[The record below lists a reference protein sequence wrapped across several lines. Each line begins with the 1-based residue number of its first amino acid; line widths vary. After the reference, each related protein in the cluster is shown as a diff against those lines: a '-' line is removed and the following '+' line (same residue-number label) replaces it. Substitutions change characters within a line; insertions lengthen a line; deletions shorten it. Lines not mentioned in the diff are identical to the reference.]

1 MAGSVLSPAG
11 AQSTLAVTLLDEWA
25 RAGLRDVVVC
35 PGSRSAPVALAAAR
49 QGGVRTHVRLDER
62 GAGFYAI
69 GLALASG
76 RPVAL
81 VVTSGTAAAELHA
94 AVAEADLARVPLIV
108 VTADRP
114 PELRGVGAPQ
124 TIEQR
129 SLYGAM
135 VRRAEDPGVA
145 RAEAAASW
153 RPLAARL
160 WIAAAGG
167 DGAPGPVH
175 LNLALVEPLVEPA
188 GDPPPGRAD
197 AAPWRTVV
205 AAPSRA
211 ATLDVAG
218 RRVLAVVGAGVDA
231 GTITVATA
239 LGWAVV
245 GDATARGSLPY
256 ADALLRDAE
265 FAALAR
271 PDLVVRA
278 GGLPASRALGER
290 LREWG
295 SEVVALDAWGPVADP
310 DGVVARTV
318 AGAPDPACAAH
329 RGDPAYGEWW
339 ARAARAVGDA
349 LAGLDDTLTEPA
361 LARDVVAA
369 SARSGAALVVGSS
382 MPVRDV
388 EWWAPAREAPTFAN
402 RGANGIDGVVSTTLG
417 VAAATGSALGLVGDL
432 TFLHDASSLAEPVEG
447 SAVVVVADNAGGGI
461 FSFLPQATLLGPE
474 EFEALF
480 ATPRGKDLVA
490 VARGFGHAAARVAT
504 RSELAAALADGVG
517 APGLSV
523 VVASVPDRAANVE
536 VHGALVDAAAAAW
549 RARR

>member
-1 MAGSVLSPAG
+1 MAGSVPSPAG

-49 QGGVRTHVRLDER
+49 QSGVRTHVRLDER
-62 GAGFYAI
+62 GAGFFAI
-69 GLALASG
+69 GLALAAG
-76 RPVAL
+76 RPVAV

-94 AVAEADLARVPLIV
+94 AVAEADLAGVPLLV

-114 PELRGVGAPQ
+114 PELHGVGAPQ

-129 SLYGAM
+129 AIYGGM

-160 WIAAAGG
+160 WLAAAGG
-167 DGAPGPVH
+167 DGATGPVH
-175 LNLALVEPLVEPA
+175 LNLPLVEPLVEPA

-197 AAPWRTVV
+197 GAPWRTHV
-205 AAPSRA
+205 AAASCPA
-211 ATLDVAG
+211 ALDVAG

-231 GTITVATA
+231 DTIAVAA
-239 LGWAVV
+239 AHGWAVV

-256 ADALLRDAE
+256 FDGLLRDAE
-265 FAALAR
+265 FAAAAR
-271 PDLVVRA
+271 PDVVVRA
-278 GGLPASRALGER
+278 GGLLASRVLGER

-310 DGVVARTV
+310 DGIVARTL
-318 AGAPDPACAAH
+318 AGSLDPTIGAQ
-329 RGDPAYGEWW
+329 RGDPAYAAWW
-339 ARAARAVGDA
+339 ARAAAAVGDA
-349 LAGLDDTLTEPA
+349 LDALGDELTEPA

-369 SARSGAALVVGSS
+369 STRHGAALVVGSS

-417 VAAATGSALGLVGDL
+417 VAGAAGAALGLVGDL
-432 TFLHDASSLAEPVEG
+432 TFLHDASALAEPVEG

-461 FSFLPQATLLGPE
+461 FSFLPQATLLGHE

-480 ATPRGKDLVA
+480 GTPRGKDLVA
-490 VARGFGHAAARVAT
+490 VARGFGHAATRVAT
-504 RSELAAALADGVG
+504 RAELAAALVEGVG

-523 VVASVPDRAANVE
+523 VVASVPDRAANVA
-536 VHGALVDAAAAAW
+536 VHGALAAAAAAAW
-549 RARR
+549 RAAR